1 MSIKTYKL
9 DDGEE
14 IKIDTSSPEF
24 ISYENAARQVG
35 IVKNDE
41 AFFFARNLEFVRQK
55 IFMPTYAELK
65 LLNGGL
71 LPINTSIPEGAE
83 TDTYDVIDSTG
94 EADIITDFADDIKT
108 VEISGNEYT
117 NKIKS
122 LADSYAYSIQDMRRD
137 RMSVLSLGSAGR
149 SVITNK
155 ALAAR
160 RAVDQK
166 IEKMLGFGDL
176 KHGIT
181 GMFNNSNVPISAV
194 AANGSGSSTLWSS
207 KTSANILGDIESSI
221 DDIGDL
227 TEDNEAPNTMIVSSP
242 AYRIMQ
248 KKALDTTNYSGMSIL
263 KYVEKEYELEV
274 IPMQQLKNGFVN
286 GTKSGFVLYNNSEE
300 KLEGVLPIR
309 LMPHAPQIQNL
320 ATINILEARCGGTR
334 VFFPKSISY
343 NYGI

>member
-24 ISYENAARQVG
+24 MSYENAARLVG
-35 IVKNDE
+35 LVKNDE

-55 IFMPTYAELK
+55 VFMPTYAELK

-83 TDTYDVIDSTG
+83 TDTYDVLDSTG

-108 VEISGNEYT
+108 VELFGNEYT

-122 LADSYAYSIQDMRRD
+122 LADSYQYSIQDMRKD
-137 RMSVLSLGSAGR
+137 KMLGNVGR

-160 RAVDQK
+160 KAVDQK

-181 GMFNNSNVPISAV
+181 GMFNNTNVPISAV
-194 AANGSGSSTLWSS
+194 AANGSGSSTLWSN

-242 AYRIMQ
+242 AYRLMQ
-248 KKALDTTNYSGMSIL
+248 KKALDTTNYSGMSVL
-263 KYVEKEYELEV
+263 KYVEKEYELKV

-309 LMPHAPQIQNL
+309 LMPHAPQTKNL
-320 ATINILEARCGGTR
+320 VTKNILEARCGGTR
-334 VFFPKSISY
+334 VFFPKSVSY